1 MSFYYVNNIML
12 LSHEVMKREF
22 FSLIGVPVFT
32 LHSDMTTLT
41 SATYQP
47 NMAIHS
53 GQHLLSMQGRSL
65 SPKEV

>member
-1 MSFYYVNNIML
+1 MQ
-12 LSHEVMKREF
+12 REF
-22 FSLIGVPVFT
+22 FSLTGIPVFI

-53 GQHLLSMQGRSL
+53 GQHLLSMQGRPPSAEEL
-65 SPKEV
+65 